1 MVQEF
6 GGKAKFVA
14 ENYGESRLAMR
25 HGVTRYPAIFVN
37 DVLVA
42 TPKDFGFYG
51 RGEGEENGR
60 YAPLRSEASHERFRA
75 DLTRMIS
82 LILEGKPGAARAEAR
97 PSKAAE
103 ITEMPGFTLT
113 DLAGEPLS
121 RESLAGRPVVVEF
134 WATWC
139 PPCRAETPDIQEVYE
154 GHESD
159 GLVVLAIS
167 IGERPSTVAGY
178 VERTGTTFTVAV
190 DQSTSVAAQYRIVGI
205 PTHFFVDR
213 DGVLREW
220 RIGSMSKKTMEKK
233 VNEILAPA
241 AAGAER

>member
-1 MVQEF
+1 MASAEDEQTP
-6 GGKAKFVA
+6 GGGGFASI
-14 ENYGESRLAMR
+14 E
-25 HGVTRYPAIFVN
+25 P
-37 DVLVA
+37 VLPPEVPDDA
-42 TPKDFGFYG
+42 LDN
-51 RGEGEENGR
+51 RGEGEDEDFIFRTPFRRPRAG
-60 YAPLRSEASHERFRA
+60 ALRN
-75 DLTRMIS
+75 
-82 LILEGKPGAARAEAR
+82 ILATIAVGLVIVGLVWFFDRPGAAGVQAITLSASPTGPAPRVGREA
-97 PSKAAE
+97 PD
-103 ITEMPGFTLT
+103 FTVRTLDGT
-113 DLAGEPLS
+113 DVKLS
-121 RESLAGRPVVVEF
+121 DYRGRPVWINF

-167 IGERPSTVAGY
+167 IGESPSTVEGY
-178 VERTGTTFTVAV
+178 VKRTGTTFTVAV
-190 DQSTSVAAQYRIVGI
+190 DQATSVAAQYRIVGI

-233 VNEILAPA
+233 VGEILAPA